1 MREKLGGFGRLEGW
15 KLANPP
21 IPRTEPRDEVFQPS
35 KDIQFLNCVSPIKVK
50 DRFVRFFLI
59 PILLLVLSNC
69 GDTQPANR
77 PDFQPIRPDPTST
90 LAASPLGTPTSVV
103 SDQVELSSYTHFTQ
117 RFSLSYPANW
127 QFFERP
133 DGVVFIDPGDQAGYS
148 VFFSDVGQTY
158 SEQELNQYLVTFVAK
173 NFAEKEADF
182 TPLSQEQKADGSIV
196 AQFASV
202 DPKLGQAMNE
212 VHVSQKDTIVYVIF
226 ISATEE
232 QWQVSQNQF
241 HRLADTLTP
250 LDTSPVVEIPPTD
263 EPPVWLLTGPTS
275 NAFGFLYPSDWKI
288 ARQDESSV
296 AVTMPDTNITFE
308 ASVSDASGAKD
319 DPKAAEKVALK
330 YVENLGKENKDL
342 QSLPPAKF
350 QLDQITDAV
359 TIDFLYTAADGT
371 QMAGSIITAFS
382 EGKMY
387 QVVFTSSAELYEF
400 ALQWF
405 NSMYMS
411 FKILPAEDIIKE
423 P

>member
-1 MREKLGGFGRLEGW
+1 
-15 KLANPP
+15 
-21 IPRTEPRDEVFQPS
+21 
-35 KDIQFLNCVSPIKVK
+35 VK
-50 DRFVRFFLI
+50 ERFVRSFLI
-59 PILLLVLSNC
+59 LILLLVLSNC
-69 GDTQPANR
+69 GDTESANR

-90 LAASPLGTPTSVV
+90 LTASPLGTPTSVV
-103 SDQVELSSYTHFTQ
+103 SDQAGLSSYTHFTQ
-117 RFSLSYPANW
+117 RFSQSYPANW

-158 SEQELNQYLVTFVAK
+158 SEQELNQYLVTFVTK

-182 TPLSQEQKADGSIV
+182 TPLSQEQQADGSIV

-212 VHVSQKDTIVYVIF
+212 VRVSQKDTIVYVIF

-232 QWQVSQNQF
+232 QWQISQNQF
-241 HRLADTLTP
+241 HRLADMLTP
-250 LDTSPVVEIPPTD
+250 LNTSPVVETSPTD

-275 NAFGFLYPSDWKI
+275 STFGFFYPSDWEI

-308 ASVSDASGAKD
+308 ASMSDVSGAKD
-319 DPKAAEKVALK
+319 DPKAAEKAALK
-330 YVENLGKENKDL
+330 YIKNLDKDYKDV
-342 QSLPPAKF
+342 QNLPPAKF
-350 QLDQITDAV
+350 QLDQITDAA

-371 QMAGSIITAFS
+371 QMAGSVITAAS

-387 QVVFTSSAELYEF
+387 QVVFTSSAELYDF

-405 NSMYMS
+405 NPMYQS
-411 FKILPAEDIIKE
+411 FKILPADEVILE
-423 P
+423 PDKDE